1 VARVRVRFYATFRP
15 IVGGK
20 HADVEVADGARVE
33 DLLAAIL
40 ERWPALREH
49 LVEPDGGL
57 SKRANLFVDGRA
69 VRFLP
74 AGLATPLEPGHEVD
88 CFPATA
94 GG

>member
-1 VARVRVRFYATFRP
+1 MTVRVRFYATFRP

-20 HADVEVADGARVE
+20 HAEVSVQAGATLG
-33 DLLAAIL
+33 DLLEAIL
-40 ERWPALREH
+40 ARWPALREH
-49 LVEPDGGL
+49 LVRPDGGL

-74 AGLATPLEPGHEVD
+74 DGLDTPLDPEAEID
-88 CFPATA
+88 CFPAVA